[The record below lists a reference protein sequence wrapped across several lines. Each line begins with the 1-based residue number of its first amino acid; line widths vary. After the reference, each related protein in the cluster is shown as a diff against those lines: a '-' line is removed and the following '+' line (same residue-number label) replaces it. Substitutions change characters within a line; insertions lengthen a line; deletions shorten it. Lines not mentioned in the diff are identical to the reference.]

1 MLDITIKTLQLGD
14 FHLQVPVESSV
25 LALKVQVK
33 VRRRRGEEGRE
44 G

>member
-14 FHLQVPVESSV
+14 FHLQVPAESSV

-33 VRRRRGEEGRE
+33 VRRRRGKEGRE

>member
-14 FHLQVPVESSV
+14 FRLQVPAESSV
-25 LALKVQVK
+25 QALKVQVK
-33 VRRRRGEEGRE
+33 VRRRGEEDRE